1 MNSQKFGPVAWSLL
15 HTIPRLIAPQDRTE
29 PWCEQIRESFALLL
43 SGHAMVL
50 PCSFCRD
57 SYRVFIRVLDLRK
70 WVQGPLLLQPVCTNS
85 AEMYVYTL
93 HNLVNQKLDK
103 PWHPDMCG
111 AVAQN
116 MLVDERSFMTALF
129 EWLYMLFLNYPQD
142 LCQTVCSTKDDECCA
157 EHCRRANDSLA
168 LKRNETAHSE
178 PQQDGSAVRQQAT
191 CVAASLSRALE
202 HVKRQVGSISYL
214 ANANA
219 QGVTLGSFLNQHL
232 IKPAYINMLGGDA
245 RKQIDFYTFSKICW
259 YIIYMHSIVTLLRYS
274 SDNHTVRQLPGN
286 LTNRSADAMR
296 SLWQVQQ
303 TFLER
308 HCDDNEQRCI
318 CAAQSGSAC
327 REKNLG
333 AWASSA
339 DAVSALHFCR
349 RLWDG
354 TTEPLQETRTRI
366 ERYRASGKH

>member
-15 HTIPRLIAPQDRTE
+15 HTIPRLVAPQDRTE
-29 PWCEQIRESFALLL
+29 PWPEQIREAFASLL

-70 WVQGPLLLQPVCTNS
+70 WLQGPLLLQPVCTNS

-103 PWHPDMCG
+103 PWHPDASG

-116 MLVDERSFMTALF
+116 MLVDERAFMSTLF
-129 EWLYMLFLNYPQD
+129 EWMYMLFLNYPVD
-142 LCQTVCSTKDDECCA
+142 LCQTVCSVKDDECCA
-157 EHCRRANDSLA
+157 EHCRRATNDLA
-168 LKRNETAHSE
+168 MKHRDPALPLV
-178 PQQDGSAVRQQAT
+178 PQGDAVDRQAK
-191 CVAASLSRALE
+191 CVAASLARALE
-202 HVKRQVGSISYL
+202 HVKRQVGSVSYL
-214 ANANA
+214 TNANA

-232 IKPAYINMLGGDA
+232 IEPAYKNMLGSDA

-259 YIIYMHSIVTLLRYS
+259 YIVYMNSMVTLLRYS
-274 SDNHTVRQLPGN
+274 ADNHTLRKLSVN

-296 SLWQVQQ
+296 SLWQLQQ

-308 HCDDNEQRCI
+308 HCQDNEQQCV
-318 CAAQSGSAC
+318 CATQSRSAC
-327 REKNLG
+327 RAKNLG

-339 DAVSALHFCR
+339 DAIKALHFCR
-349 RLWDG
+349 QLWDG
-354 TTEPLQETRTRI
+354 TTEPLHTTRARI
-366 ERYRASGKH
+366 EKYRASSKH